1 MKVHLPFLLLAVGL
15 GLTGCAGPQV
25 GASTPNSVLM
35 VNVAKWDAPKALQLA
50 EAECLKH
57 GKHAVPM
64 PDDTPDYQKTY
75 ECKN

>member
-1 MKVHLPFLLLAVGL
+1 MRLHVFFPVLALGA
-15 GLTGCAGPQV
+15 GLTGCTGPKV

-57 GKHAVPM
+57 GKHAVPL
-64 PDDTPDYQKTY
+64 PDDTPDYQKAY
-75 ECKN
+75 ECKK